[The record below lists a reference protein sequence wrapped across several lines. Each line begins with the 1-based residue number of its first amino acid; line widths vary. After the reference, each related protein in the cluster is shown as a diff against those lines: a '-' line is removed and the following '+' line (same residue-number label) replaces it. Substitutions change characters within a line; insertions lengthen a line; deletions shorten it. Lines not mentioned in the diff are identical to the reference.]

1 MFLRVLSAMV
11 AADAI
16 DRRLRAQQQRML
28 AEEFA
33 AYERELRSS
42 QIPPGHYPGVRAE
55 PQHADLRAPE
65 RPN

>member
-16 DRRLRAQQQRML
+16 DRRRRLQEQRRLVEELARHVAHAPALRATDGRQHNLGR
-28 AEEFA
+28 A
-33 AYERELRSS
+33 A
-42 QIPPGHYPGVRAE
+42 A
-55 PQHADLRAPE
+55 AWDLRAPE